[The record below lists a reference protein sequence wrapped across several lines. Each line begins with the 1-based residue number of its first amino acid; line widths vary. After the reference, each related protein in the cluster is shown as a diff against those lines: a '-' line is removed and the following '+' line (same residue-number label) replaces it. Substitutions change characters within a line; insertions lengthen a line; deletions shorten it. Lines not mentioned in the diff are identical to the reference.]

1 MNRFRLVMLKKR
13 KKKKYITKRVQN
25 DHFLPFHWY
34 QFVLFLTAHL
44 MVHTILHFT
53 SGLNA
58 EQIVILE
65 SSSGGTAVAVNKT
78 DDTVFVKVSPPR
90 GWNLKGGEGWGKF
103 KLFTKEN
110 KSKYGLRKTTKTNLK
125 IRFRSSSTKKTHP
138 NRQKKPK
145 AFMKLFPPSFP
156 PPPPPLPIIFLIV
169 HPLMRIVQVPWISRH
184 QIRLV

>member
-1 MNRFRLVMLKKR
+1 
-13 KKKKYITKRVQN
+13 
-25 DHFLPFHWY
+25 
-34 QFVLFLTAHL
+34 

-53 SGLNA
+53 AGLNA
-58 EQIVILE
+58 EIIVILE

-138 NRQKKPK
+138 KENPSKQTKKTESIHET
-145 AFMKLFPPSFP
+145 LPSLL
-156 PPPPPLPIIFLIV
+156 PPPPLLHSQSFF
-169 HPLMRIVQVPWISRH
+169 
-184 QIRLV
+184 

>member
-1 MNRFRLVMLKKR
+1 
-13 KKKKYITKRVQN
+13 
-25 DHFLPFHWY
+25 
-34 QFVLFLTAHL
+34 

-53 SGLNA
+53 AGLNA
-58 EQIVILE
+58 EIIVILE

-156 PPPPPLPIIFLIV
+156 PPSSTPNHFSDSPSSDENCASSMNIQAPNPLGLEPSITFHSYRNDLVFLSFGNIWKSQEITLI
-169 HPLMRIVQVPWISRH
+169 HN
-184 QIRLV
+184 RLKFI

>member
-1 MNRFRLVMLKKR
+1 
-13 KKKKYITKRVQN
+13 
-25 DHFLPFHWY
+25 
-34 QFVLFLTAHL
+34 

-53 SGLNA
+53 AGLNA
-58 EQIVILE
+58 EIIVILE

-156 PPPPPLPIIFLIV
+156 PPPSSTPNHFSDSPSSDENCASSMNIQAPNPLGLEPSITFHSYRNDLVFLSFGNIWKSQEITLI
-169 HPLMRIVQVPWISRH
+169 HN
-184 QIRLV
+184 RLKFI

>member
-90 GWNLKGGEGWGKF
+90 GWNLKGGGGVGK
-103 KLFTKEN
+103 
-110 KSKYGLRKTTKTNLK
+110 
-125 IRFRSSSTKKTHP
+125 
-138 NRQKKPK
+138 
-145 AFMKLFPPSFP
+145 
-156 PPPPPLPIIFLIV
+156 V
-169 HPLMRIVQVPWISRH
+169 
-184 QIRLV
+184 